1 MTVLIDR
8 SPNKAAK
15 LAAIPENYVPHP
27 TSEAWSRKAVDAL
40 FGLPFMD
47 LILKSESLAAT
58 AIALMLNFHKGL
70 FNPLDGPEDLL

>member
-1 MTVLIDR
+1 VFYVVISCNDFKSNL
-8 SPNKAAK
+8 
-15 LAAIPENYVPHP
+15 NYVVL
-27 TSEAWSRKAVDAL
+27 VD
-40 FGLPFMD
+40 FMD

>member
-1 MTVLIDR
+1 
-8 SPNKAAK
+8 
-15 LAAIPENYVPHP
+15 
-27 TSEAWSRKAVDAL
+27 
-40 FGLPFMD
+40 MD